1 MEILLYELDQMDLGT
16 AIVTIIIVIVVI
28 ILLSKFIKNIGDY
41 L

>member
-1 MEILLYELDQMDLGT
+1 MEILLYKLSQMDLST
-16 AIVTIIIVIVVI
+16 VIVTIIIVIVVI